1 MKHTFSAVWS
11 ALSLVQRS
19 GLPAEEQHEC
29 PVSRQASRC
38 AGGWLISF
46 SRKVIKNYFHGGYL
60 PRSLVMESIQR
71 RNGTEL
77 SFHFCFAVH
86 L

>member
-1 MKHTFSAVWS
+1 MKHTFSAFWS
-11 ALSLVQRS
+11 ALSLIQHC
-19 GLPAEEQHEC
+19 GLPAEKQHEC
-29 PVSRQASRC
+29 PASGWASLC
-38 AGGWLISF
+38 AGGWFISF

-71 RNGTEL
+71 RTGTEL